1 MAREPRNIGASIRA
15 RLLDR
20 SRREGAD
27 FQNLLTRYALERL
40 LYRLSV
46 SADRD
51 RFVLK
56 GAMLFAAWLDDP
68 FRPTGDLDLLGFGD
82 DEVERIADTFR
93 GICAIEASDDGVIF
107 DIDGLKAAA
116 IREGADYGGVRVRTG
131 ATIGGAR
138 VPIQI
143 DIGFGDAITPGA
155 VELEYPTMLD
165 GPAPRLRAYPVETV
179 VAEKFEALVSLGLAN
194 TRMKD
199 FYDLWLISRTFDFES
214 AGLSEAI
221 RRTFERRRTNLP
233 LEVPTGLS
241 DTFAREKARQWRAF
255 LRRERLASA
264 PDAFDELIDGL
275 RVFLLPA
282 SSDFVRDQRWPAG
295 GPWGQERA

>member
-1 MAREPRNIGASIRA
+1 M
-15 RLLDR
+15 
-20 SRREGAD
+20 
-27 FQNLLTRYALERL
+27 
-40 LYRLSV
+40 
-46 SADRD
+46 
-51 RFVLK
+51 
-56 GAMLFAAWLDDP
+56 
-68 FRPTGDLDLLGFGD
+68 
-82 DEVERIADTFR
+82 
-93 GICAIEASDDGVIF
+93 
-107 DIDGLKAAA
+107 
-116 IREGADYGGVRVRTG
+116 
-131 ATIGGAR
+131 
-138 VPIQI
+138 PIQI

-199 FYDLWLISRTFDFES
+199 FYDLWLISRTFGFEG
-214 AGLSEAI
+214 AGLAKAI

-241 DTFAREKARQWRAF
+241 DTFAREKAGQWRAF

-275 RVFLLPA
+275 RVSCCRPRVMPSVISDGQLADRGIRNEHDRALLLQGPQSDSRLFLA
-282 SSDFVRDQRWPAG
+282 AG
-295 GPWGQERA
+295 PQHISICHFSA